1 MSRGRI
7 QKMALTAMFAALIA
21 VFSQLTI
28 PSPSGMPLTLQT
40 FVVALTGYVLGAR
53 CGAAAVGVYIAVGA
67 AGAPVFTAFQGGL
80 GALFGPTSGFIF
92 GFTALAFFCGI
103 KTEKNILCIIC
114 ALSGLII
121 CHICG
126 ILWFSL
132 TSGSIMSAFMSASLP
147 YIPKDILSVVLAGIF
162 SKKVAF
168 IVQKLN

>member
-28 PSPSGMPLTLQT
+28 PSPSGIPLTLQT
-40 FVVALTGYVLGAR
+40 FIVAMTGFSSGAKP
-53 CGAAAVGVYIAVGA
+53 GTAAVGAYIAVGA
-67 AGAPVFTAFQGGL
+67 VGVPVFSSFQGGL
-80 GALFGPTSGFIF
+80 GALFGPTGGFIF

-103 KTEKNILCIIC
+103 KTEKIILRIVY

-132 TSGSIMSAFMSASLP
+132 TSGSIMSAFISASLP
-147 YIPKDILSVVLAGIF
+147 YIPKDILSVILAGIF